1 MQEAGKKIDDAIEY
15 LRKSYAGISAG
26 RAKTG
31 LLSSIK
37 VEAYG
42 GASPLEQLASIT
54 ADGHNTLRVICFD
67 RGIVGAVFKAI
78 ISSNMG
84 LNPQRAGDTLLVNV
98 PSLDD
103 DQRIKLDKRVKF
115 LAEEQRIV
123 IRGVRKNVRNLAK
136 RNELLDKIKK
146 PLDKLIEEKIGIV
159 DQMMKSKLDA
169 IHWKDPR
176 WNK

>member
-1 MQEAGKKIDDAIEY
+1 M
-15 LRKSYAGISAG
+15 RKSFVGISTG
-26 RAKTG
+26 RARTG

-37 VEAYG
+37 VAAYG
-42 GASPLEQLASIT
+42 GVSTLEQLASVT
-54 ADGHNTLRVICFD
+54 GDGYNTLRVICFD
-67 RGIVGAVFKAI
+67 RGIVGAVYKAI

-84 LNPQRAGDTLLVNV
+84 LNPQRAGDTLLIKV

-103 DQRIKLDKRVKF
+103 DQRVKLDKRIRF

-123 IRGVRKNVRNLAK
+123 IRGIRKNVRNQAK
-136 RNELLDKIKK
+136 RDGSLDKIKK
-146 PLDKLIEEKIGIV
+146 SLDQLIEEKIKIV
-159 DQMMKSKLDA
+159 NAMMRSKLDA